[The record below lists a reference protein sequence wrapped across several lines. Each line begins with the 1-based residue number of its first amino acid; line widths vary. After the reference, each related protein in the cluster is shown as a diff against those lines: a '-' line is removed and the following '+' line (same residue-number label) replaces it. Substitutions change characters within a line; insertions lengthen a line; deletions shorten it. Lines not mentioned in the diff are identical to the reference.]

1 MAVDVQI
8 TDVQFAKLNSLSLRN
23 GMKLQDIID
32 EAISDYLEKK
42 YTGAREH
49 VMSALKESMERYDT
63 LYKELAK

>member
-1 MAVDVQI
+1 
-8 TDVQFAKLNSLSLRN
+8 
-23 GMKLQDIID
+23 MKLQDIID

-49 VMSALKESMERYDT
+49 VLSALKESMERYDT

>member
-8 TDVQFAKLNSLSLRN
+8 TDVHFAKLNSLSLRN

-42 YTGAREH
+42 IHWRKGTCSVCFEGKHGEI
-49 VMSALKESMERYDT
+49 
-63 LYKELAK
+63 